1 MQSIFQIPA
10 EMLRCWALSSDTDP
24 RSGGWMPLPATGY
37 FRGQDNGGQL
47 DKSEKP
53 KEKAGNKGGEGR
65 GTQPGKHGKNRMAKM
80 DKLTMPVPAPV
91 PIPKKMPF
99 SQPSPSNPHPSWLS
113 LLWTKKELG
122 KMQRK
127 GRGRKSFRGRGPRS
141 QRGASSGGD
150 LNKICW
156 FYWKVM
162 MCQILYRITRA
173 RLLFCF

>member
-1 MQSIFQIPA
+1 
-10 EMLRCWALSSDTDP
+10 
-24 RSGGWMPLPATGY
+24 MPLPATGY

-99 SQPSPSNPHPSWLS
+99 SQPSPQQSTSFLAFAFVN
-113 LLWTKKELG
+113 KKRTG
-122 KMQRK
+122 KNAKKR
-127 GRGRKSFRGRGPRS
+127 
-141 QRGASSGGD
+141 
-150 LNKICW
+150 
-156 FYWKVM
+156 
-162 MCQILYRITRA
+162 TRA
-173 RLLFCF
+173 KKFQGARAEEPARRILWG